1 MTNTTAPV
9 TPAPR
14 STLSGMAAFA
24 TLVLVTLVLL
34 VGVMRLRPPLPAGL
48 DAPQDR
54 FSEERARGHLA
65 AIVGSGAP
73 RPLGSTAHAAS
84 RDAIVARLRSIGLE
98 PEVTR
103 TWHVVPSLGRA
114 AWLENISARLPSVM
128 DGPPILVVAHYDS
141 VGAGPGAADNGVAV
155 AAAIEVARAL
165 MARQPLRDSVEFV
178 FTDGEESGLLGAHAY
193 LRGRDPADFRAVL
206 NFDARGNTG
215 PSLCFETGDESAEY
229 VAAWSSHASRPLGSS
244 AFVEA
249 YERMPNSTDF
259 TLFRGRGIPGLN
271 FAAIG
276 RVHHYHTSLDTF
288 ANVDPSLL
296 QHHGDNM
303 LAAVRGALDVAT
315 HGALDGVPVR
325 PAWDAVWFD
334 VLGLFVVR
342 WGTGS
347 SVWIAA
353 VAGVLIVGW
362 ILHDRSTLSFAKGRR
377 CEAAAALFAWPVAI
391 AAGAAAVWGAGHLID
406 LSGALGASFP
416 AEPDAFIARLA
427 CAAAAGTSLVA
438 VVFARWASGPALV
451 AGGALWMAA
460 AGVFLAVV
468 ASRVSYIFVAPAAVA
483 GLLGFGL
490 SFFRRDLCAGVVAG
504 TLSVVSAVIAVPF
517 LVLVPD
523 ALGLG
528 IPIVS
533 GSLWFLVAA
542 PLVPCVAALPRF
554 RWMLPIVAA
563 AGGVAAHVAAGS
575 AVRVDEDHPTQL
587 TMVYR
592 FDPDDPHAHLFLK
605 GDVPPQMRALLGVEG
620 DPARILP
627 WERDRA
633 LDASTPKVVL
643 APPVLEGLVA
653 NSSEGGGRRV
663 TFRLR
668 SARGASRM
676 WLVADPATRMRSVT
690 LGGTRT
696 PVVAARGAYSYEF
709 LAIPAEGVEVTFDV
723 ADSTP
728 VMVYVADWTPGLP
741 SECASALRLRP
752 RTHVASHWGDSSI
765 AVRRLKI

>member
-1 MTNTTAPV
+1 MTDTTSPS

-14 STLSGMAAFA
+14 STLSGMAVFT
-24 TLVLVTLVLL
+24 TLALVALVLL

-65 AIVGSGAP
+65 AILGAGAP
-73 RPLGSTAHAAS
+73 RPLGSAAHAAS
-84 RDAIVARLRSIGLE
+84 RDAIVARLRSVGLE
-98 PEVTR
+98 AKVTR

-114 AWLENISARLPSVM
+114 AWLENITASVPGM
-128 DGPPILVVAHYDS
+128 QMGPPILVVAHYDS

-155 AAAIEVARAL
+155 AAAIEVARAVK
-165 MARQPLRDSVEFV
+165 AAPVQRTPVEFL
-178 FTDGEESGLLGAHAY
+178 FTDGEESGLLGAHAF
-193 LRGRDPADFRAVL
+193 LQGRDPSEFLAVL

-215 PSLCFETGDESAEY
+215 PSLCFETGDRSASF
-229 VAAWSSHASRPLGSS
+229 VAAWASHASRPLGSS

-249 YERMPNSTDF
+249 YARMPNSTDF
-259 TLFRGRGIPGLN
+259 TLFGGRGFQGIN

-276 RVHHYHTSLDTF
+276 RVHHYHTALDSL
-288 ANVDPSLL
+288 ANVDPALL

-303 LAAVRGALDVAT
+303 LAAVRGALDESAY
-315 HGALDGVPVR
+315 GALDGVPVK
-325 PAWDAVWFD
+325 PLSDAVWFD

-342 WGTGS
+342 WGTGA

-353 VAGVLIVGW
+353 VAGLLVVGW
-362 ILHDRSTLSFAKGRR
+362 ILHDRTTLSFARGRR
-377 CEAAAALFAWPVAI
+377 CEAAAALFAWPVAA
-391 AAGAAAVWGAGHLID
+391 AAGAVAVWGAGHLVD
-406 LSGALGASFP
+406 LTGALGASFP
-416 AEPDAFIARLA
+416 AEPEPFIALLA
-427 CAAAAGTSLVA
+427 CAAVAGASLAA
-438 VVFARWASGPALV
+438 VVFARWASAPALV
-451 AGGALWMAA
+451 AGGALWMTA
-460 AGVFLAVV
+460 AGVFLAV
-468 ASRVSYIFVAPAAVA
+468 AAPRVSYIFVAPVA
-483 GLLGFGL
+483 IAGVLGFGV
-490 SFFRRDLCAGVVAG
+490 SFFRRDRCAALVAG
-504 TLSVVSAVIAVPF
+504 ALAAGSAVIAVPF
-517 LVLVPD
+517 LVLVPE

-528 IPIVS
+528 IPLLS
-533 GSLWFLVAA
+533 GSLWLLVAL
-542 PLVPCVAALPRF
+542 PLIPCAAAMPRF
-554 RWMLPIVAA
+554 RWVLPLLAA
-563 AGGVAAHVAAGS
+563 AGGVAANVSAAK

-633 LDASTPKVVL
+633 LDANTPKVVL

-663 TFRLR
+663 TFRLK

-690 LGGTRT
+690 LGGTRI
-696 PVVAARGAYSYEF
+696 PVVAARGGYSYEF
-709 LAIPAEGVEVTFDV
+709 LAIPAEGVDVTLDV

-741 SECASALRLRP
+741 AECASALRLRP